1 MKFNYLFVLCPILT
15 TRIIDWGLFPPLC
28 FYISA
33 DNFKT
38 HCKSINIAQTIAKK
52 ILTNN
57 GTKQNRF
64 VFIPF
69 FT

>member
-15 TRIIDWGLFPPLC
+15 TRIIGWGLFPPLC

-57 GTKQNRF
+57 GK
-64 VFIPF
+64 
-69 FT
+69 

>member
-15 TRIIDWGLFPPLC
+15 TRIIGWGLFPPLC

-52 ILTNN
+52 NIN
-57 GTKQNRF
+57 K
-64 VFIPF
+64 
-69 FT
+69 